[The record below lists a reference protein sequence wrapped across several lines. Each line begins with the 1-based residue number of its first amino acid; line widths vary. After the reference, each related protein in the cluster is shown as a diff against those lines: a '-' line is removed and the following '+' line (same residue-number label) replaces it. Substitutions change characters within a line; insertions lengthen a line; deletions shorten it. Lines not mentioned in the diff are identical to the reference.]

1 MPEQKKVAPRAG
13 PAAAPVRKAAI
24 PAAVLAAAALAAHFA
39 EPQTERFEGVKSDG
53 HGNAVSYVD
62 RLGKGQP
69 VTMCFGQTGFI
80 KAPNGHLIKVTL
92 GLKFPIA
99 HCRKVLEE
107 NELGYAIPIWRV
119 TPGIADYPHTGRP
132 RSTSSTTSTSGST
145 RARASRA
152 SSTRATGS
160 PAATASSP
168 TTRAPSAGA
177 WSCSRPRRPPA
188 SQPRRVP
195 PRPPQTDGE
204 IVCVSSAP

>member
-13 PAAAPVRKAAI
+13 PAAAPVRQAAI

-119 TPGIADYPHTGRP
+119 TPGIADYPHTWSAAIDFVHNFNIRVYARSSIAREFNAGHWLAGCDRFLPYNKGTVRGRLVVLP
-132 RSTSSTTSTSGST
+132 GLDDRRHRN
-145 RARASRA
+145 RAECRLDHLK
-152 SSTRATGS
+152 
-160 PAATASSP
+160 P
-168 TTRAPSAGA
+168 T
-177 WSCSRPRRPPA
+177 
-188 SQPRRVP
+188 
-195 PRPPQTDGE
+195 E
-204 IVCVSSAP
+204 K